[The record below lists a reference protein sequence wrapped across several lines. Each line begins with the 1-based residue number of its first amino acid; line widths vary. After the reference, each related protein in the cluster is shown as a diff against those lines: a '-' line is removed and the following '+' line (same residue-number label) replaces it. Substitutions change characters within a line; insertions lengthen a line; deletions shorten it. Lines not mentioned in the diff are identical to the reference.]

1 MRLSVKIYKIDKNTG
16 RILENATKS
25 WIFRKFLRK
34 ILQKPD
40 ILCYNINQSLTL

>member
-1 MRLSVKIYKIDKNTG
+1 MLSVKIYKIDKNTG
-16 RILENATKS
+16 KILENATKS
-25 WIFRKFLRK
+25 WFTRNFLRE